1 MDLVPGI
8 CPLCPDCHPG
18 RLTKWPGRGSHP
30 GVHAPQRHRWSSRP
44 CPPAVSRPWR
54 RSRSASTI
62 GIKIVMDRTECHR
75 LSVPAFRNESDHTGG
90 RRDSLPVGFA
100 ARPLFAFF
108 YPDVFRGTRIS
119 AQVLWDIIY
128 CFYRADVVRLAQVDV
143 PACVLAG
150 ARLLPVVVFC
160 LYALPW
166 RALSLAARRTA
177 SDDVLFDGLY
187 RWRGGRDLC
196 QPDRAGHL

>member
-128 CFYRADVVRLAQVDV
+128 CFYRADVLR
-143 PACVLAG
+143 
-150 ARLLPVVVFC
+150 
-160 LYALPW
+160 
-166 RALSLAARRTA
+166 LAARRAA
-177 SDDVLFDGLY
+177 SDDFLFDGLY
-187 RWRGGRDLC
+187 RWGGGRIFVSLIA
-196 QPDRAGHL
+196 PVIFNGYWEFFVSLATAF